1 MSLSTSEI
9 SIIFLSLFLL
19 LFFSFIGGKIF
30 EKIKAPKVVGEIVG
44 GMLLGGSCIGFFFP
58 ELYSSI
64 FHNFKEQDKVLNVF
78 YQLGLVFLMFSSGF
92 NTSINITKKNAK
104 NYFLLF
110 IGATVTPMI
119 LALLFTNIFTDSF
132 IGTANNELAFMFV
145 FLISVAI
152 TSIPVISKIFFD
164 MGIMNTNFSNMV
176 LTVSTLQDL
185 VLWILLNMS
194 ISLVETGTFKL
205 SYFLITT
212 ALTIGLLGI
221 AKLVEYIVKKK
232 QITIKNNILS
242 ISFLVT
248 FILIFILA
256 KLNINIM
263 YSSFI
268 AGYLI
273 KSLLPKGSKEI
284 DNIKEFAFNLFVPIY
299 FALVGVQLDIINN
312 FSIIRFILFFIIAF
326 GLEFIGV
333 VGTLF
338 FTKLK
343 KGTIINLGVTMNARG
358 GPGIVLA
365 TTAFAYNIINIE
377 FFTVLILTTMLSSTM
392 AGYWLRKEQKK
403 NKKVFT
409 EL

>member
-1 MSLSTSEI
+1 MSLSSNEI
-9 SIIFLSLFLL
+9 SIMFLSLFLL
-19 LFFSFIGGKIF
+19 LLFSFFGGKLF

-44 GMLLGGSCIGFFFP
+44 GMILGGSCIGFFFP
-58 ELYSSI
+58 EIYNSI
-64 FHNFKEQDKVLNVF
+64 FNSFSEQGKVLNIF

-92 NTSINITKKNAK
+92 NTSININKKNAK

-110 IGATVTPMI
+110 FGATIIPM
-119 LALLFTNIFTDSF
+119 LLGLIFTNMFSSSF
-132 IGTANNELAFMFV
+132 IGSADNNVAFTLV
-145 FLISVAI
+145 FIISVAI

-164 MGIMNTNFSNMV
+164 IGMMNTNFSNMV

-185 VLWILLNMS
+185 VLWILLNMA
-194 ISLVETGTFKL
+194 ISLAETGKFTL
-205 SYFLITT
+205 SSFLLTT
-212 ALTIGLLGI
+212 ALTIGLLVFVKG
-221 AKLVEYIVKKK
+221 VEYIVKKK
-232 QITIKNNILS
+232 KISIKNNILS

-248 FILIFILA
+248 FILIFVLS

-263 YSSFI
+263 YSAFV

-284 DNIKEFAFNLFVPIY
+284 DKIKDFSFNLFVPIY
-299 FALVGVQLDIINN
+299 FALVGIQLDVIHN
-312 FSIIRFILFFIIAF
+312 FSLLRFIIFYVIAF

-333 VGTLF
+333 VVTLY

-343 KGTIINLGVTMNARG
+343 KRSIFNLGITMNARG

-365 TTAFAYNIINIE
+365 TTAYAYNIINLE

-392 AGYWLRKEQKK
+392 AGYWLRNEF
-403 NKKVFT
+403 NKDLKVFT
-409 EL
+409 NL